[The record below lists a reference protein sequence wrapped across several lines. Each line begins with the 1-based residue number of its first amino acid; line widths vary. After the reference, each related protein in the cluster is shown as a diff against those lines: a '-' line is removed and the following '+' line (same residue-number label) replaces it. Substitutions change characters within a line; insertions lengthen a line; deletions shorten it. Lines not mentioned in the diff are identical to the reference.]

1 MVGRPPTVREGVI
14 MKELREVK
22 ITGIIYLDE
31 LTDEKKLASGMNVQV
46 KLLANSKV
54 VGVLYHDDGADEN
67 LVSDLELDGLTY
79 WTTGEDDE
87 RILDASKIIAI
98 LYGDPTPLGTRVLC
112 DMRIK
117 GLIYQEE
124 GSDDAT
130 LFADFSDTVHIVPWP
145 QVTGVVCRQKNSLK
159 KKIFES
165 PCLSGFLYQN
175 EGREDV
181 NLVSGVRICG
191 VLCEQA

>member
-1 MVGRPPTVREGVI
+1 

-31 LTDEKKLASGMNVQV
+31 STDEKKLSSGMDVQV

-54 VGVLYHDDGADEN
+54 VGILYRDDGTDESI
-67 LVSDLELDGLTY
+67 VSDLELDGLTY
-79 WTTGEDDE
+79 WTMGEDDE
-87 RILDASKIIAI
+87 RILDAKKIIAI
-98 LYGDPTPLGTRVLC
+98 LYGDPAPLGTQRLC
-112 DMRIK
+112 DLRIK

-124 GSDDAT
+124 GSDAT
-130 LFADFSDTVHIVPWP
+130 LFTDFNDIVHIVPWP
-145 QVTGVVCRQKNSLK
+145 QVTGVLCRQKDSLK

-165 PCLSGFLYQN
+165 PRLSGFLYQD

>member
-1 MVGRPPTVREGVI
+1 

-22 ITGIIYLDE
+22 ITGIIYMDE
-31 LTDEKKLASGMNVQV
+31 LTDEKKLSSGMNVQV

-54 VGVLYHDDGADEN
+54 VGVLYRDDDGADESI
-67 LVSDLELDGLTY
+67 VSDLELDGLTY

-87 RILDASKIIAI
+87 RILDASKIVAI
-98 LYGDPTPLGTRVLC
+98 LYGDPAPAGTRSLC

-117 GLIYQEE
+117 GLIYQQE

-145 QVTGVVCRQKNSLK
+145 QVTGVLCRQKNSLK
-159 KKIFES
+159 RRIFES
-165 PCLSGFLYQN
+165 PRISGFLYQD

-191 VLCEQA
+191 ILCEQA

>member
-1 MVGRPPTVREGVI
+1 

-54 VGVLYHDDGADEN
+54 VGVLYHDDGADESI
-67 LVSDLELDGLTY
+67 VSDIELDGLIY

-87 RILDASKIIAI
+87 RILNASKIIAI
-98 LYGDPTPLGTRVLC
+98 LYGDPTPAGTRALC

-117 GLIYQEE
+117 GLIYREE

-130 LFADFSDTVHIVPWP
+130 LFANFNDIGHIVPWP
-145 QVTGVVCRQKNSLK
+145 QVTGVLCRQKNSRK

-165 PCLSGFLYQN
+165 SRISGFLYQD

-191 VLCEQA
+191 ILCEQA